1 MLPTQNLTNSAVS
14 RTGTICLATTAR
26 RTLVCLRK
34 EMLVPEARGVD
45 GATASPLSAAVP
57 RAHSPTSTRR
67 MSPVSRWSITRQVPL
82 AGAAR

>member
-1 MLPTQNLTNSAVS
+1 MPRTQNLTNLVVS

-34 EMLVPEARGVD
+34 EMLAPEAKDVE
-45 GATASPLSAAVP
+45 GAMDSPLSVAAP
-57 RAHSPTSTRR
+57 RARSPISTRR
-67 MSPVSRWSITRQVPL
+67 MSPVSLWSTTRLVLL